1 MERESAVDQRIRVQF
16 GPLSADD
23 SEPRTAQVPAN
34 LLPATPTVL
43 VVDDE
48 HAIRDF
54 LRAALEVEGYNVLVA
69 EDGLHALSLCEC
81 YWVDVILLDLMMPRL
96 DGVGFLHRFRHRSR
110 PDMASIYIMSAV
122 RTAMEQ
128 ASAAGVAGAFIKPFD
143 LDELLDAIAV
153 EVQRRRQ
160 AMAIEETAVPLEH
173 VEPA

>member
-1 MERESAVDQRIRVQF
+1 MEGQVTSAQRTRFGLGPPSVDD
-16 GPLSADD
+16 PTAHPSPAAD
-23 SEPRTAQVPAN
+23 V
-34 LLPATPTVL
+34 LPDAPTVL

-69 EDGLHALSLCEC
+69 GDGLHALSLCEC
-81 YWVDVILLDLMMPRL
+81 YRVDVILLDLMMPRL
-96 DGVGFLHRFRHRSR
+96 DGAGFLHRFRHRPR
-110 PDMASIYIMSAV
+110 RDMASIYVMSAV

-143 LDELLDAIAV
+143 LDELLDAIAA

-160 AMAIEETAVPLEH
+160 TMTVGDIGATLGR